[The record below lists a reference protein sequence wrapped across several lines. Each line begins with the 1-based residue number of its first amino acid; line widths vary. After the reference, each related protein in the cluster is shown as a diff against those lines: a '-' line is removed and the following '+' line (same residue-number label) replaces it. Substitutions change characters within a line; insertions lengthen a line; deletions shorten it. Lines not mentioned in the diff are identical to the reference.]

1 MNRGGYLT
9 DEEAK
14 SAAQGRYRLNEPAV
28 VADVID
34 GETII
39 MNLEKGDYYS
49 LNPSGGEI
57 WLHLLAGRRRDELLA
72 AIAER
77 HGDVSSPA
85 EVDGFIARLIEY
97 RLIVAT
103 EQPGDVN
110 GLAAQELGP
119 TAPWSK
125 PEISVYAD
133 MKDLLA
139 LDPPMPPLRPNRS

>member
-1 MNRGGYLT
+1 MTN
-9 DEEAK
+9 EEAK
-14 SAAQGRYRLNEPAV
+14 SAPQARYRLNEPAV
-28 VADVID
+28 VADIID

-39 MNLEKGDYYS
+39 MNLEQGDYYS

-57 WLHLLAGRRRDELLA
+57 WLHVLAGRRRDELLA

-77 HGDVSSPA
+77 HGELSSPA
-85 EVDGFIARLIEY
+85 EVDAFIARLIEY
-97 RLIVAT
+97 RLVVAT
-103 EQPGDVN
+103 DQPADIDGFD
-110 GLAAQELGP
+110 AQELGP
-119 TAPWSK
+119 ITHWSK

>member
-1 MNRGGYLT
+1 LI
-9 DEEAK
+9 DEGA
-14 SAAQGRYRLNEPAV
+14 SPAAQGQYRLNEPAV
-28 VADVID
+28 IADTID

-49 LNPSGGEI
+49 LNSSGGEI
-57 WLHLLAGRRRDELLA
+57 WLHVLAGKRRDELLA

-77 HGDVSSPA
+77 HGEAPSSA
-85 EVDGFIARLIEY
+85 EIDAFIARLIEY

-103 EQPGDVN
+103 AQPAN
-110 GLAAQELGP
+110 GNEVAAQEIGP
-119 TAPWSK
+119 TTLWSK

>member
-1 MNRGGYLT
+1 MTN
-9 DEEAK
+9 EEAK
-14 SAAQGRYRLNEPAV
+14 SAPQARYRLNEPAV
-28 VADVID
+28 VADIID

-39 MNLEKGDYYS
+39 MNLEQGDYYS

-57 WLHLLAGRRRDELLA
+57 WLHVLAGRRRDELLA

-77 HGDVSSPA
+77 HGELSSPA
-85 EVDGFIARLIEY
+85 EVDAFIARLIEY
-97 RLIVAT
+97 RLVVAT
-103 EQPGDVN
+103 DQPADIDGFD
-110 GLAAQELGP
+110 AQELGP
-119 TAPWSK
+119 ITPWSK

>member
-1 MNRGGYLT
+1 LT

-14 SAAQGRYRLNEPAV
+14 SAPQARYRLNEPAV
-28 VADVID
+28 VADTID

-39 MNLEKGDYYS
+39 MHLEKGDYYS

-57 WLHLLAGRRRDELLA
+57 WLHVLAGRRRDELLA

-77 HGDVSSPA
+77 HGELSSPA
-85 EVDGFIARLIEY
+85 EVDAFIARLIEY
-97 RLIVAT
+97 RLVVAT
-103 EQPGDVN
+103 DQPADIDGFD
-110 GLAAQELGP
+110 AQELVP
-119 TAPWSK
+119 ITPWSK

-139 LDPPMPPLRPNRS
+139 LDPPMPPLRPNRG

>member
-1 MNRGGYLT
+1 MI
-9 DEEAK
+9 DKDAK
-14 SAAQGRYRLNEPAV
+14 PVGQGRYRLNEPAV
-28 VADVID
+28 VADTID

-57 WLHLLAGRRRDELLA
+57 WLHVLAGKRRDELLA

-77 HGDVSSPA
+77 HGEAPSPA
-85 EVDGFIARLIEY
+85 EIDTFIARLIEY

-103 EQPGDVN
+103 EQPADGDD
-110 GLAAQELGP
+110 LAAWETGP
-119 TAPWSK
+119 ATPWSK

-133 MKDLLA
+133 MRDLLA
-139 LDPPMPPLRPNRS
+139 LDPPMPPPRSNRN